1 MNGQM
6 NIQVNGTWV
15 SGWMDE
21 WMDGWMQDD
30 RKTAQF
36 VVKMFRTLSW
46 PRSCKLPGKNHTFPI
61 AGPLA
66 PHLSHGE
73 G

>member
-1 MNGQM
+1 
-6 NIQVNGTWV
+6 
-15 SGWMDE
+15 
-21 WMDGWMQDD
+21 MQDD

-36 VVKMFRTLSW
+36 VVKIFRTLSW
-46 PRSCKLPGKNHTFPI
+46 PHSCKLPGKNHTFPI

-73 G
+73 GRPVVSLLGLCEAHSGRESS